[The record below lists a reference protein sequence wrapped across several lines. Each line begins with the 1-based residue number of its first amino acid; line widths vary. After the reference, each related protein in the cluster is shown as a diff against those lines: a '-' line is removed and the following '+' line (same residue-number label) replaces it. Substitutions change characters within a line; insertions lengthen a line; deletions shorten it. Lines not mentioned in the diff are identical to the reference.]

1 MDVAAIWPCSGF
13 LSIPDGER
21 AMSITEFD
29 LNDPMISM
37 GADMETGEA
46 SQRSREEQLQ
56 LQMRSLEIERQ
67 SPVNICVL
75 EAALARL

>member
-1 MDVAAIWPCSGF
+1 
-13 LSIPDGER
+13 
-21 AMSITEFD
+21 MSITEFD
-29 LNDPMISM
+29 LNDPAITM
-37 GADMETGEA
+37 GAEVETGEA
-46 SQRSREEQLQ
+46 PQRSREEQLQ